1 MEDVHEEMRRVISK
15 DLVAWARRGDDA
27 RMTEFASGIAD
38 IMVEVDAGRMAE
50 ARALMRRLIARRNE
64 DLADEIVEAYA
75 IIVEAYAIKA
85 DRAENWTKMRHAASA
100 ALKLDDEELGA
111 MDGILSRVLGDE
123 TVAVWL
129 DTYRGLG
136 FEGMLRREATPE
148 EMETLQRNP
157 TLRLPLADEEE
168 GQC

>member
-64 DLADEIVEAYA
+64 DLADE
-75 IIVEAYAIKA
+75 IVEAYAIKA

-157 TLRLPLADEEE
+157 TLRLLLADEEE

>member
-75 IIVEAYAIKA
+75 IKA

-100 ALKLDDEELGA
+100 ALKLNDEELGA

-157 TLRLPLADEEE
+157 TLRLLLADEEE

>member
-1 MEDVHEEMRRVISK
+1 MEDVHEEMRRAISK

-50 ARALMRRLIARRNE
+50 ARALMRRLIERRND
-64 DLADEIVEAYA
+64 DLAVETAEAYA
-75 IIVEAYAIKA
+75 IMA

-100 ALKLDDEELGA
+100 ALKLGNEELGA
-111 MDGILSRVLGDE
+111 MDGILNRVLGNE
-123 TVAVWL
+123 TVAIWL

-136 FEGMLRREATPE
+136 FEAMLRREATPE
-148 EMETLQRNP
+148 ELEA
-157 TLRLPLADEEE
+157 LRRSRHLGLLLADQGEAR
-168 GQC
+168 Q

>member
-1 MEDVHEEMRRVISK
+1 MEDAHEEMRRVISK

-38 IMVEVDAGRMAE
+38 IMVEVDAGRMA
-50 ARALMRRLIARRNE
+50 
-64 DLADEIVEAYA
+64 
-75 IIVEAYAIKA
+75 EAYAIKA

-157 TLRLPLADEEE
+157 TLRLLLADEEE